1 VLHYLR
7 LPYRGEEGFLS
18 QDTAQKTWGGRFS
31 ETPSKIAQEFN
42 ASWTFDQRLA
52 LVDIQGS
59 LAHAAMLAQQGILTA
74 EDESL
79 IRKGLLAVR
88 QEILEGSFQWR
99 EELEDVH
106 MNVEARMTELIGP
119 VGGKLHTARSRNDQV
134 CTDLR
139 LWVRGE
145 LSALLA
151 ELKALRKVLVGEAE
165 QYIDP
170 PLILPGYTHLQRAM
184 PVLLSHWFLAYYEM
198 ISRDAGRIEDA
209 LHRLNESPLGAAALA
224 GTGFPI
230 DRHATAQALGFTRP
244 MRNSM
249 DAVASRDFVLEVLSA
264 LAIGQITL
272 SRLAEEIILYT
283 TFEYGFATLPDAFST
298 GSSIMPQKK
307 NADHAELIRGK
318 AGRVLGSF
326 VTLATL
332 TKGLPLT
339 YNKDLQED
347 KEPLFDAV
355 DTYRASVKLLA
366 AMLPGL
372 TWRPEPMF
380 KAAESGFSLATE
392 LADYLAERGLPFR
405 EAHHLVGRIVRHCA
419 DHGKELRDLSLDDLE
434 GFHPLFGEDALQLTR
449 LETAIHRRRSYGGT
463 APEAVRE
470 ALKVAKSEVD

>member
-1 VLHYLR
+1 L
-7 LPYRGEEGFLS
+7 GEHSLS
-18 QDTAQKTWGGRFS
+18 REAQKTWGGRFS
-31 ETPSKIAQEFN
+31 EAPSKIAQEFN
-42 ASWTFDQRLA
+42 ASWTFDRRLA
-52 LVDIQGS
+52 LADIQGS
-59 LAHAAMLAQQGILTA
+59 LAHAAMLAKQGVLTA
-74 EDESL
+74 DEEVQ
-79 IRKGLLAVR
+79 IRRGLLTVQ
-88 QEILEGSFQWR
+88 QEILEGTFPWR

-106 MNVEARMTELIGP
+106 MNIEARLIELIGP

-134 CTDLR
+134 TTDLR
-139 LWVRGE
+139 LWVR
-145 LSALLA
+145 A
-151 ELKALRKVLVGEAE
+151 ELTQLLEELKVLRKVLVLEAE
-165 QYIDP
+165 KYLEP

-198 ISRDAGRIEDA
+198 ISRDAGRLQDA
-209 LHRLNESPLGAAALA
+209 LNRLNESPLGAAALA

-230 DRHATAQALGFTRP
+230 DRHATAQALGFARP

-249 DAVASRDFVLEVLSA
+249 DAVGSRDFVLEVLAA
-264 LAIGQITL
+264 LTIGQITL

-283 TFEYGFATLPDAFST
+283 TFEFGFATLPDAFST

-318 AGRVLGSF
+318 VGRVLGSF
-326 VTLATL
+326 VALATL

-355 DTYRASVKLLA
+355 DTYRASVTLLA

-372 TWRPEPMF
+372 RWNPQAMF
-380 KAAESGFSLATE
+380 RAVESGFSLATE

-405 EAHHLVGRIVRHCA
+405 EAHHVVGRIVRHCVEN
-419 DHGKELRDLSLDDLE
+419 GKELRDLSLSELQ
-434 GFHPLFGEDALQLTR
+434 GFHPLFGQDALPLTR

-470 ALKVAKSEVD
+470 ALKVAKLEVEG

>member
-1 VLHYLR
+1 
-7 LPYRGEEGFLS
+7 LS
-18 QDTAQKTWGGRFS
+18 REAQKTWGGRFS
-31 ETPSKIAQEFN
+31 EAPSKIAQEFN
-42 ASWTFDQRLA
+42 ASWTFDRRLA
-52 LVDIQGS
+52 LADIQGS
-59 LAHAAMLAQQGILTA
+59 LAHAAMLARQGVLTA
-74 EDESL
+74 DEEVQ
-79 IRKGLLAVR
+79 IRRGLLTVQ
-88 QEILEGSFQWR
+88 QEILEGTFPWR

-106 MNVEARMTELIGP
+106 MNIEARLIELIGP

-134 CTDLR
+134 TTDLR
-139 LWVRGE
+139 LWVR
-145 LSALLA
+145 A
-151 ELKALRKVLVGEAE
+151 ELTQLLEELKVLRKVLVLEAE
-165 QYIDP
+165 KYLEP

-198 ISRDAGRIEDA
+198 ISRDAGRLQDA
-209 LHRLNESPLGAAALA
+209 LNRLNESPLGAAALA

-230 DRHATAQALGFTRP
+230 DRHATAQALGFARP

-249 DAVASRDFVLEVLSA
+249 DAVGSRDFVLEVLAA
-264 LAIGQITL
+264 LTIGQITL

-283 TFEYGFATLPDAFST
+283 TFEFGFATLPDAFST

-318 AGRVLGSF
+318 VGRVLGSF
-326 VTLATL
+326 VALATL

-355 DTYRASVKLLA
+355 DTYRASVTLLA

-372 TWRPEPMF
+372 RWNPQAMF
-380 KAAESGFSLATE
+380 RAAESGFSLATE

-405 EAHHLVGRIVRHCA
+405 EAHHVVGRIVRHCVEN
-419 DHGKELRDLSLDDLE
+419 GKELRDLSLSELQ
-434 GFHPLFGEDALQLTR
+434 GFHPLFGQDALPLTR

-470 ALKVAKSEVD
+470 ALKVAKLEVEG

>member
-1 VLHYLR
+1 M
-7 LPYRGEEGFLS
+7 
-18 QDTAQKTWGGRFS
+18 TQKTWGGRFS
-31 ETPSKIAQEFN
+31 EAPSQIAQEFN
-42 ASWTFDQRLA
+42 ASWRFDQRLA
-52 LVDIQGS
+52 LVDIEAS
-59 LAHAAMLAQQGILTA
+59 LAHAAMLAQQGILSA
-74 EDESL
+74 DEEAQ
-79 IRKGLLAVR
+79 IRKGLLAVQ
-88 QEILEGSFQWR
+88 QEILDGSFLWR

-106 MNVEARMTELIGP
+106 MNLEARLTEMVGP

-139 LWVRGE
+139 LWIRRELTATLGE
-145 LSALLA
+145 L
-151 ELKALRKVLVGEAE
+151 KTLRKVLVEEAE
-165 QYIDP
+165 KYTDP
-170 PLILPGYTHLQRAM
+170 PLVLPGYTHMQRAM

-198 ISRDAGRIEDA
+198 ISRDASRIEDA
-209 LHRLNESPLGAAALA
+209 LNRLNESPLGAAALA

-230 DRHATAQALGFTRP
+230 DRHATAQTLGFTRP

-249 DAVASRDFVLEVLSA
+249 DAVGSRDFVLEVLSA
-264 LAIGQITL
+264 LTIGQITL
-272 SRLAEEIILYT
+272 SRVAEEIILYT
-283 TFEYGFATLPDAFST
+283 TLEYGFAALPDAFST

-326 VTLATL
+326 VTIATL

-347 KEPLFDAV
+347 KEPLFDAC

-366 AMLPGL
+366 AMLPSL
-372 TWRPEPMF
+372 RWNPEAMF

-405 EAHHLVGRIVRHCA
+405 EAHHVVGRIVKYCL
-419 DHGKELRDLSLDDLE
+419 DNDKELRNLDLSELE
-434 GFHPLFGEDALQLTR
+434 GFHPLFGQDALQLTR

-470 ALKVAKSEVD
+470 AVKVAKSEVD

>member
-1 VLHYLR
+1 
-7 LPYRGEEGFLS
+7 
-18 QDTAQKTWGGRFS
+18 
-31 ETPSKIAQEFN
+31 
-42 ASWTFDQRLA
+42 
-52 LVDIQGS
+52 
-59 LAHAAMLAQQGILTA
+59 MLAKQGILTA
-74 EDESL
+74 QEEAQ
-79 IRKGLLAVR
+79 IRQGLQAVE
-88 QEILEGSFQWR
+88 QEILRGTFPWR

-106 MNVEARMTELIGP
+106 MNIEARLIELIGP

-134 CTDLR
+134 TTDLR
-139 LWVRGE
+139 LWVR
-145 LSALLA
+145 A
-151 ELKALRKVLVGEAE
+151 ELTRLLEELKVLRKVLVQEAE
-165 QYIDP
+165 KYLEP

-198 ISRDAGRIEDA
+198 ISRDAGRLQDA
-209 LHRLNESPLGAAALA
+209 LNRLNESPLGAAALA

-230 DRHATAQALGFTRP
+230 DRHATAQALGFARP

-249 DAVASRDFVLEVLSA
+249 DAVGSRDFVLEVLAA
-264 LAIGQITL
+264 LTIGQITL

-283 TFEYGFATLPDAFST
+283 TFEFGFATLPDAFST

-318 AGRVLGSF
+318 VGRVLGSF
-326 VTLATL
+326 VALATL

-355 DTYRASVKLLA
+355 DTYRASVTLLA

-372 TWRPEPMF
+372 RWNPQAMF
-380 KAAESGFSLATE
+380 RAAESGFSLATE

-405 EAHHLVGRIVRHCA
+405 EAHHVVGRIVRHCVEN
-419 DHGKELRDLSLDDLE
+419 GKELRDLSLSELQ
-434 GFHPLFGEDALQLTR
+434 GFHPLFGQDALPLTR

-470 ALKVAKSEVD
+470 ALKVAKLEVEG

>member
-1 VLHYLR
+1 M
-7 LPYRGEEGFLS
+7 S
-18 QDTAQKTWGGRFS
+18 QEPHKTWGGRFS
-31 ETPSKIAQEFN
+31 EAPSQIAQEFN
-42 ASWTFDQRLA
+42 ASWHFDQRLA
-52 LVDIQGS
+52 LVDIEGS
-59 LAHAAMLAQQGILTA
+59 LAHAAMLARQGILSAQEA
-74 EDESL
+74 EQ
-79 IRKGLLAVR
+79 IRQGLLIVR
-88 QEILEGSFQWR
+88 QEILEGRFHWR

-106 MNVEARMTELIGP
+106 MNIEARLTELVGP

-134 CTDLR
+134 ATDLR

-145 LSALLA
+145 LEGLLGD
-151 ELKALRKVLVGEAE
+151 LKTLRRVLVQEAGKYLE
-165 QYIDP
+165 P

-198 ISRDAGRIEDA
+198 LTRDAGRFQDA
-209 LHRLNESPLGAAALA
+209 LKRLNESPLGAAALA

-230 DRHATAQALGFTRP
+230 DRHLTAQALGFARP
-244 MRNSM
+244 MRNSL
-249 DAVASRDFVLEVLSA
+249 DAVGSRDFVLEVLAA
-264 LAIGQITL
+264 LAIAQVTL

-283 TFEYGFATLPDAFST
+283 TFEFGFAVLPDAFST

-326 VTLATL
+326 VALATL
-332 TKGLPLT
+332 TKGLPLA

-355 DTYRASVKLLA
+355 DTYRASVRLLA
-366 AMLPGL
+366 ALLPGL
-372 TWRPEPMF
+372 KWNPEAMA

-392 LADYLAERGLPFR
+392 LADYLAERGVPFR
-405 EAHHLVGRIVRHCA
+405 EAHHVVGRIVRHCA
-419 DHGKELRDLSLDDLE
+419 ESGRELRDLSLAELQ
-434 GFHPLFGEDALQLTR
+434 GFHPLFGEEALALTR

-470 ALKVAKSEVD
+470 ALEEARLEVEGLQEAS

>member
-1 VLHYLR
+1 M
-7 LPYRGEEGFLS
+7 S

-31 ETPSKIAQEFN
+31 EAPSKIAQEFN
-42 ASWTFDQRLA
+42 ASWTFDRRLA

-59 LAHAAMLAQQGILTA
+59 LAHAAMLAQQGILTPEEEA
-74 EDESL
+74 Q
-79 IRKGLLAVR
+79 IRQGLLAVE
-88 QEILEGSFQWR
+88 QEILGGTFQWR

-106 MNVEARMTELIGP
+106 MNIEARLIELIGP

-134 CTDLR
+134 ATDLR

-145 LSALLA
+145 LTRLLE
-151 ELKALRKVLVGEAE
+151 ELKALRKVLVQEAE
-165 QYIDP
+165 KYLEP

-184 PVLLSHWFLAYYEM
+184 PVLLSHWFLAYYQM
-198 ISRDAGRIEDA
+198 ISRDAGRLQDA
-209 LHRLNESPLGAAALA
+209 LNRLNESPLGAAALA

-230 DRHATAQALGFTRP
+230 DRHATAQALGFARP

-249 DAVASRDFVLEVLSA
+249 DAVASRDFVLEVLAA
-264 LAIGQITL
+264 LAIAQITL
-272 SRLAEEIILYT
+272 SRLAEEIVLYT
-283 TFEYGFATLPDAFST
+283 TLEFGFATLPDAFST

-326 VTLATL
+326 VALATL

-372 TWRPEPMF
+372 RWNPQIMF
-380 KAAESGFSLATE
+380 RAAESGFSLATE

-405 EAHHLVGRIVRHCA
+405 EAHHVVGRIVRHCA
-419 DHGKELRDLSLDDLE
+419 EAGKELRDLSLSELQ
-434 GFHPLFGEDALQLTR
+434 GFHPLFGEDALPLTR

-470 ALKVAKSEVD
+470 ALQVARLEVEE

>member
-1 VLHYLR
+1 M
-7 LPYRGEEGFLS
+7 S
-18 QDTAQKTWGGRFS
+18 QQPAQPTWGGRFS
-31 ETPSKIAQEFN
+31 EAPSKVAQEFN
-42 ASWTFDQRLA
+42 ASWRFDKRLA

-59 LAHAAMLAQQGILTA
+59 LAHAAMLAQQGIISA
-74 EDESL
+74 DDEAQ
-79 IRKGLLAVR
+79 IRQGLLAVQ
-88 QEILEGSFQWR
+88 QEVLDGSFPWR

-106 MNVEARMTELIGP
+106 MNLEARLTELTGP
-119 VGGKLHTARSRNDQV
+119 AGGRLHTARSRNDQV
-134 CTDLR
+134 ATDLR
-139 LWVRGE
+139 LWLRAE
-145 LSALLA
+145 LTATLA
-151 ELKALRKVLVGEAE
+151 EQKALRKVLVAEAQKYLE
-165 QYIDP
+165 P

-198 ISRDAGRIEDA
+198 ISRDAGRVQDA
-209 LHRLNESPLGAAALA
+209 LTRLNESPLGAAALA

-230 DRHATAQALGFTRP
+230 DRHATAKALGFARP

-249 DAVASRDFVLEVLSA
+249 DAVASRDFVLEALSA

-283 TFEYGFATLPDAFST
+283 TLEFGFATLPEAFST

-332 TKGLPLT
+332 TKSLPLT

-347 KEPLFDAV
+347 KEPLFDAC
-355 DTYRASVKLLA
+355 DTYRASVRLLSSMLPALNWSAA
-366 AMLPGL
+366 AM
-372 TWRPEPMF
+372 RQ
-380 KAAESGFSLATE
+380 AAESGFALATE

-419 DHGKELRDLSLDDLE
+419 DSNKELRDLSLSELQ
-434 GFHPLFGEDALQLTR
+434 GFHQLFGPEALELTR

-470 ALKVAKSEVD
+470 AIQAAGLEVEL

>member
-1 VLHYLR
+1 
-7 LPYRGEEGFLS
+7 
-18 QDTAQKTWGGRFS
+18 
-31 ETPSKIAQEFN
+31 
-42 ASWTFDQRLA
+42 
-52 LVDIQGS
+52 
-59 LAHAAMLAQQGILTA
+59 MLAKQGILTA
-74 EDESL
+74 QEEAQ
-79 IRKGLLAVR
+79 IRQGLQAVE
-88 QEILEGSFQWR
+88 QEILRGTFPWR

-106 MNVEARMTELIGP
+106 MNIEARLIELIGP

-134 CTDLR
+134 ATDLR

-145 LSALLA
+145 LTRLLE
-151 ELKALRKVLVGEAE
+151 ELKVLRRVLVQEAE
-165 QYIDP
+165 KYLEP

-184 PVLLSHWFLAYYEM
+184 PVLLSHWFLAHYEM
-198 ISRDAGRIEDA
+198 ISRDAGRLQDA
-209 LHRLNESPLGAAALA
+209 LNRLNESPLGAAALA

-230 DRHATAQALGFTRP
+230 DRHATAQALGFARP

-249 DAVASRDFVLEVLSA
+249 DAVAARDFVLEVLAA

-283 TFEYGFATLPDAFST
+283 TLEFGFATLPDAFST

-326 VTLATL
+326 VALATL

-355 DTYRASVKLLA
+355 DTYRASVTLLA

-372 TWRPEPMF
+372 RWNPQAMF
-380 KAAESGFSLATE
+380 RAVESGFSLATE

-405 EAHHLVGRIVRHCA
+405 EAHHVVGRIVRHCA
-419 DHGKELRDLSLDDLE
+419 ENGKELRDLSLSELQ
-434 GFHPLFGEDALQLTR
+434 GFHPLFSEDALPLTR

-470 ALKVAKSEVD
+470 ALKVAKLEVEG

>member
-1 VLHYLR
+1 
-7 LPYRGEEGFLS
+7 LS
-18 QDTAQKTWGGRFS
+18 QGQKTWGGRFS
-31 ETPSKIAQEFN
+31 EAPSKIAQEFN
-42 ASWTFDQRLA
+42 ASWTFDRRLA

-59 LAHAAMLAQQGILTA
+59 LAHAAMLAQQGILTPEEEA
-74 EDESL
+74 Q
-79 IRKGLLAVR
+79 IRQGLLAVE
-88 QEILEGSFQWR
+88 QEILGGTFQWR

-106 MNVEARMTELIGP
+106 MNIEARLIELIGP

-134 CTDLR
+134 ATDLR

-145 LSALLA
+145 LTRLLE
-151 ELKALRKVLVGEAE
+151 ELKALRKVLVQEAE
-165 QYIDP
+165 KYLEP

-184 PVLLSHWFLAYYEM
+184 PVLLSHWFLAYYQM
-198 ISRDAGRIEDA
+198 ISRDAGRLQDA
-209 LHRLNESPLGAAALA
+209 LNRLNESPLGAAALA

-230 DRHATAQALGFTRP
+230 DRHATAQALGFARP

-249 DAVASRDFVLEVLSA
+249 DAVASRDFVLEVLAA
-264 LAIGQITL
+264 LAIAQITL
-272 SRLAEEIILYT
+272 SRLAEEIVLYT
-283 TFEYGFATLPDAFST
+283 TLEFGFATLPDAFST

-326 VTLATL
+326 VALATL

-372 TWRPEPMF
+372 RWNPQIMF
-380 KAAESGFSLATE
+380 RAAESGFSLATE

-405 EAHHLVGRIVRHCA
+405 EAHHVVGRIVRHCA
-419 DHGKELRDLSLDDLE
+419 EAGKELRDLSLSELQ
-434 GFHPLFGEDALQLTR
+434 GFHPLFGEDALPLTR

-470 ALKVAKSEVD
+470 ALQVARLEVEE

>member
-1 VLHYLR
+1 M
-7 LPYRGEEGFLS
+7 S
-18 QDTAQKTWGGRFS
+18 QDTQKTWGGRFS
-31 ETPSKIAQEFN
+31 EAPSQIAQEFN
-42 ASWTFDQRLA
+42 ASWSFDKRLA

-59 LAHAAMLAQQGILTA
+59 LAHAAMLARQGILSGEEETQ
-74 EDESL
+74 
-79 IRKGLLAVR
+79 IRQGLLAVQ
-88 QEILEGSFQWR
+88 QEILDGTFQWR

-106 MNVEARMTELIGP
+106 MNVEVRLTELVGP

-134 CTDLR
+134 ATDLR

-145 LSALLA
+145 LQGMLA
-151 ELKALRKVLVGEAE
+151 DLKALRKVLVQEAE
-165 QYIDP
+165 KYLEP

-198 ISRDAGRIEDA
+198 LTRDAGRIQDA
-209 LHRLNESPLGAAALA
+209 LNRLNESPLGAAALA

-230 DRHATAQALGFTRP
+230 DRHLTAQALGFARP

-249 DAVASRDFVLEVLSA
+249 DAVGSRDFVLEVLAA
-264 LAIGQITL
+264 LAIAQITL

-283 TFEYGFATLPDAFST
+283 TFEFGFATLPDAFST

-355 DTYRASVKLLA
+355 DTYRASVKLLT

-372 TWRPEPMF
+372 KWNPEVMF

-392 LADYLAERGLPFR
+392 LADYLAERGVPFR
-405 EAHHLVGRIVRHCA
+405 EAHHVVGRIVRHCA
-419 DHGKELRDLSLDDLE
+419 EDGKELRDLSLAELR
-434 GFHPLFGEDALQLTR
+434 GFHPLFDEEALALTR

-470 ALKVAKSEVD
+470 ALKVLKIEVEV

>member
-1 VLHYLR
+1 
-7 LPYRGEEGFLS
+7 LS

-31 ETPSKIAQEFN
+31 EAPSKIAQEFN
-42 ASWTFDQRLA
+42 ASWTFDRRLA

-59 LAHAAMLAQQGILTA
+59 LAHAAMLAQQGILTPEEEA
-74 EDESL
+74 Q
-79 IRKGLLAVR
+79 IRQGLLAVE
-88 QEILEGSFQWR
+88 QEILGGTFQWR

-106 MNVEARMTELIGP
+106 MNIEARLIELIGP

-134 CTDLR
+134 ATDLR

-145 LSALLA
+145 LTRLLE
-151 ELKALRKVLVGEAE
+151 ELKALRKVLVQEAE
-165 QYIDP
+165 KYLEP

-184 PVLLSHWFLAYYEM
+184 PVLLSHWFLAYYQM
-198 ISRDAGRIEDA
+198 ISRDAGRLQDA
-209 LHRLNESPLGAAALA
+209 LNRLNESPLGAAALA

-230 DRHATAQALGFTRP
+230 DRHATAQALGFARP

-249 DAVASRDFVLEVLSA
+249 DAVASRDFVLEVLAA
-264 LAIGQITL
+264 LAIAQITL
-272 SRLAEEIILYT
+272 SRLAEEIVLYT
-283 TFEYGFATLPDAFST
+283 TLEFGFATLPDAFST

-326 VTLATL
+326 VALATL

-372 TWRPEPMF
+372 RWNPQIMF
-380 KAAESGFSLATE
+380 RAAESGFSLATE

-405 EAHHLVGRIVRHCA
+405 EAHHVVGRIVRHCA
-419 DHGKELRDLSLDDLE
+419 EAGKELRDLSLSELQ
-434 GFHPLFGEDALQLTR
+434 GFHPLFGEDALPLTR

-470 ALKVAKSEVD
+470 ALQVARLEVEE

>member
-1 VLHYLR
+1 
-7 LPYRGEEGFLS
+7 LS
-18 QDTAQKTWGGRFS
+18 QETQKTWGGRFS
-31 ETPSKIAQEFN
+31 EAPSRIAQEFN
-42 ASWTFDQRLA
+42 ASWSFDKRLA

-59 LAHAAMLAQQGILTA
+59 LAHAAMLAQQGILTPEEEA
-74 EDESL
+74 Q
-79 IRKGLLAVR
+79 IRQGLLDVQ
-88 QEILEGSFQWR
+88 QEILEGRFQWR

-106 MNVEARMTELIGP
+106 MNIEARLIERVGP

-134 CTDLR
+134 ATDLR

-145 LSALLA
+145 LTRLLD
-151 ELKALRKVLVGEAE
+151 ELKALRKVLLQEAE
-165 QYIDP
+165 KYLEP

-198 ISRDAGRIEDA
+198 ISRDAGRLQDA
-209 LHRLNESPLGAAALA
+209 LRRLNESPLGAAALA

-230 DRHATAQALGFTRP
+230 DRHATARALGFERP

-249 DAVASRDFVLEVLSA
+249 DAVASRDFVLEVLAA

-272 SRLAEEIILYT
+272 SRLAEEIVLYT
-283 TFEYGFATLPDAFST
+283 TAEFGFAELPDAFST

-326 VTLATL
+326 VALATL
-332 TKGLPLT
+332 TKGLPLA

-372 TWRPEPMF
+372 TWKPEPMRR
-380 KAAESGFSLATE
+380 AAESGFSLATE
-392 LADYLAERGLPFR
+392 LADYLAEHGLPFR
-405 EAHHLVGRIVRHCA
+405 EAHHVVGRIVRYCL
-419 DHGKELRDLSLDDLE
+419 DRGKELCDLSLSELQA
-434 GFHPLFGEDALQLTR
+434 FHPLFGEDALPLTR

-470 ALKVAKSEVD
+470 ALRQARLELEESSGMGEALERDEHD

>member
-1 VLHYLR
+1 MSR
-7 LPYRGEEGFLS
+7 E
-18 QDTAQKTWGGRFS
+18 AQKTWGGRFS
-31 ETPSKIAQEFN
+31 EAPSKIAQEFN
-42 ASWTFDQRLA
+42 ASWTFDRRLA
-52 LVDIQGS
+52 LADIQGS
-59 LAHAAMLAQQGILTA
+59 LAHAAMLAKQGVLTA
-74 EDESL
+74 DEEVQ
-79 IRKGLLAVR
+79 IRRGLLTVQ
-88 QEILEGSFQWR
+88 QEILEDTFPWR

-106 MNVEARMTELIGP
+106 MNIEARLIELIGP

-134 CTDLR
+134 TTDLR
-139 LWVRGE
+139 LWVRAE
-145 LSALLA
+145 LTRLLE
-151 ELKALRKVLVGEAE
+151 ELKALRKVLVLEAE
-165 QYIDP
+165 KYLEP

-198 ISRDAGRIEDA
+198 ISRDAGRLQDA
-209 LHRLNESPLGAAALA
+209 LNRLNESPLGAAALA

-230 DRHATAQALGFTRP
+230 DRHATAQALGFARP

-249 DAVASRDFVLEVLSA
+249 DAVGSRDFVLEVLAA
-264 LAIGQITL
+264 LTIGQITL

-283 TFEYGFATLPDAFST
+283 TFEFGFATLPDAFST

-318 AGRVLGSF
+318 VGRVLGSF
-326 VTLATL
+326 VALATL

-355 DTYRASVKLLA
+355 DTYRASVTLLA

-372 TWRPEPMF
+372 RWNPQAMF
-380 KAAESGFSLATE
+380 RAAESGFSLATE

-405 EAHHLVGRIVRHCA
+405 EAHHVVGRIVRHCVEN
-419 DHGKELRDLSLDDLE
+419 GKELRDLSLSELQ
-434 GFHPLFGEDALQLTR
+434 GFHPLFGQDALPLTR

-470 ALKVAKSEVD
+470 ALKVAKLEVEG

>member
-1 VLHYLR
+1 M
-7 LPYRGEEGFLS
+7 S
-18 QDTAQKTWGGRFS
+18 QDVTQKTWGGRFS
-31 ETPSKIAQEFN
+31 EAPSQIAQEFN
-42 ASWTFDQRLA
+42 ASLSFDRRLA
-52 LVDIQGS
+52 LVDIEGS
-59 LAHAAMLAQQGILTA
+59 LAHAEMLGRQGILTPEEA
-74 EDESL
+74 EQ
-79 IRKGLLAVR
+79 IRQGLWAVR
-88 QEILEGSFQWR
+88 QEILQGRFPWR

-106 MNVEARMTELIGP
+106 MNIEARMTELVGP

-139 LWVRGE
+139 LWTREE
-145 LSALLA
+145 LTALLA
-151 ELKALRKVLVGEAE
+151 ELKVLRRVLVGEAE
-165 QYIDP
+165 KYLSP

-198 ISRDAGRIEDA
+198 VSRDAGRIEDA
-209 LHRLNESPLGAAALA
+209 LKRLNESPLGAAALA

-230 DRHATAQALGFTRP
+230 DRHATAQALGFARP

-249 DAVASRDFVLEVLSA
+249 DAVGSRDFVLEVLAA

-283 TFEYGFATLPDAFST
+283 TFEFGFATLPDAFST

-355 DTYRASVKLLA
+355 DTYRASVRLLA

-372 TWRPEPMF
+372 TWNPEAMS

-405 EAHHLVGRIVRHCA
+405 EAHHVVGRIVRTCA
-419 DHGKELRDLSLDDLE
+419 ERHIELRDLSLDELQ
-434 GFHPLFGEDALQLTR
+434 GFHPLFAEDALRLTR

-463 APEAVRE
+463 APEAVSE
-470 ALKVAKSEVD
+470 AIRVAKSEVD

>member
-1 VLHYLR
+1 MSR
-7 LPYRGEEGFLS
+7 E
-18 QDTAQKTWGGRFS
+18 AQKTWGGRFS
-31 ETPSKIAQEFN
+31 EAPSKIAQEFN
-42 ASWTFDQRLA
+42 ASWTFDRRLA
-52 LVDIQGS
+52 LADIQGS
-59 LAHAAMLAQQGILTA
+59 LAHAAMLAKQGVLTA
-74 EDESL
+74 DEEVQ
-79 IRKGLLAVR
+79 IRRGLLTVQ
-88 QEILEGSFQWR
+88 QEILEDTFPWR

-106 MNVEARMTELIGP
+106 MNIEARLIELIGP

-134 CTDLR
+134 TTDLR
-139 LWVRGE
+139 LWVR
-145 LSALLA
+145 A
-151 ELKALRKVLVGEAE
+151 ELTRLLEELKVLRKVLVQEAE
-165 QYIDP
+165 KYLEP

-198 ISRDAGRIEDA
+198 ISRDAGRLQDA
-209 LHRLNESPLGAAALA
+209 LNRLNESPLGAAALA

-230 DRHATAQALGFTRP
+230 DRHATAQALGFARP

-249 DAVASRDFVLEVLSA
+249 DAVGSRDFVLEVLAA
-264 LAIGQITL
+264 LTIGQITL

-283 TFEYGFATLPDAFST
+283 TFEFGFATLPDAFST

-318 AGRVLGSF
+318 VGRVLGSF
-326 VTLATL
+326 VALATL

-355 DTYRASVKLLA
+355 NTYRASVTLLA

-372 TWRPEPMF
+372 RWNPQAMF
-380 KAAESGFSLATE
+380 RAAESGFSLATE

-405 EAHHLVGRIVRHCA
+405 EAHHVVGRIVRHCVEN
-419 DHGKELRDLSLDDLE
+419 GKELRDLSLSELQ
-434 GFHPLFGEDALQLTR
+434 GFHPLFGQDALPLTR

-470 ALKVAKSEVD
+470 ALKVAKLEVEG

>member
-1 VLHYLR
+1 L
-7 LPYRGEEGFLS
+7 GDSLS
-18 QDTAQKTWGGRFS
+18 REAQKTWGGRFS
-31 ETPSKIAQEFN
+31 EAPSKIAQEFN
-42 ASWTFDQRLA
+42 ASWTFDRRLA
-52 LVDIQGS
+52 LADIQGS
-59 LAHAAMLAQQGILTA
+59 LAHAAMLAKQGVLTA
-74 EDESL
+74 DEEVQ
-79 IRKGLLAVR
+79 IRRGLLTVQ
-88 QEILEGSFQWR
+88 QEILEGTFPWR

-106 MNVEARMTELIGP
+106 MNIEARLIELIGP

-134 CTDLR
+134 TTDLR
-139 LWVRGE
+139 LWVR
-145 LSALLA
+145 A
-151 ELKALRKVLVGEAE
+151 ELTRLLEELKVLRKVLVQEAE
-165 QYIDP
+165 KYLEP

-198 ISRDAGRIEDA
+198 ISRDAGRLQDA
-209 LHRLNESPLGAAALA
+209 LNRLNESPLGAAALA

-230 DRHATAQALGFTRP
+230 DRHATAQALGFARP

-249 DAVASRDFVLEVLSA
+249 DAVGSRDFVLEVLAA
-264 LAIGQITL
+264 LTIGQITL

-283 TFEYGFATLPDAFST
+283 TFEFGFATLPDAFST

-318 AGRVLGSF
+318 VGRVLGSF
-326 VTLATL
+326 VALATL

-372 TWRPEPMF
+372 RWNPQAMF
-380 KAAESGFSLATE
+380 RAAESGFSLATE

-405 EAHHLVGRIVRHCA
+405 EAHHVVGRIVRHCVEN
-419 DHGKELRDLSLDDLE
+419 GKELRDLSLSELQ
-434 GFHPLFGEDALQLTR
+434 GFHPLFGQDALPLTR

-470 ALKVAKSEVD
+470 ALKVAKLEVEG

>member
-1 VLHYLR
+1 
-7 LPYRGEEGFLS
+7 LS
-18 QDTAQKTWGGRFS
+18 QETQKTWGGRFS
-31 ETPSKIAQEFN
+31 EAPSRIAQEFN
-42 ASWTFDQRLA
+42 ASWSFDKRLA

-59 LAHAAMLAQQGILTA
+59 LAHAAMLAQQGILTPEEEA
-74 EDESL
+74 Q
-79 IRKGLLAVR
+79 IRQGLLDVQ
-88 QEILEGSFQWR
+88 QEILEGRFQWR

-106 MNVEARMTELIGP
+106 MNIEARLIERVGP

-134 CTDLR
+134 ATDLR

-145 LSALLA
+145 LTRLLD
-151 ELKALRKVLVGEAE
+151 ELKALRKVLLQEAE
-165 QYIDP
+165 KYLEP

-198 ISRDAGRIEDA
+198 ISRDAGRLQDA
-209 LHRLNESPLGAAALA
+209 LRRLNESPLGAAALA

-230 DRHATAQALGFTRP
+230 DRHATARALGFERP

-249 DAVASRDFVLEVLSA
+249 DAVASRDFVLEVLAA

-272 SRLAEEIILYT
+272 SRLAEEIVLYT
-283 TFEYGFATLPDAFST
+283 TAEFGFAELPDAFST

-326 VTLATL
+326 VALATL
-332 TKGLPLT
+332 TKGLPLA

-372 TWRPEPMF
+372 TWKPEPMRR
-380 KAAESGFSLATE
+380 AAESGFSLATE
-392 LADYLAERGLPFR
+392 LADYLAEHGLPFR
-405 EAHHLVGRIVRHCA
+405 EAHHVVGRIVRYCL
-419 DHGKELRDLSLDDLE
+419 DRGKELCDLSL
-434 GFHPLFGEDALQLTR
+434 
-449 LETAIHRRRSYGGT
+449 S
-463 APEAVRE
+463 
-470 ALKVAKSEVD
+470 